1 MSADPQVRI
10 LSLDPDESM
19 KALGVQAVQAQPDS
33 LLLLDTAGTE
43 EGGAV
48 GDLFL
53 HTGKLGSSRHSGAP

>member
-1 MSADPQVRI
+1 MLADLQVRI

-19 KALGVQAVQAQPDS
+19 KALGLQAVQAQPDS

-53 HTGKLGSSRHSGAP
+53 HTGKRGSNRHSL